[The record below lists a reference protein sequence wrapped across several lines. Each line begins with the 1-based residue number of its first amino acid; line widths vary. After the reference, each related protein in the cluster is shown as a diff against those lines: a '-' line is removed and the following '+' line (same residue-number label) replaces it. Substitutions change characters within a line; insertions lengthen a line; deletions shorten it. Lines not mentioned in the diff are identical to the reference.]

1 MFVVVLLVMAPS
13 YLEGGASGK
22 PGALHFIIRIDGNIR
37 WREGSHQRAVE
48 PVISLDDRLKTASK
62 KRRDTLQVTASPTS
76 VFRKKTLKTDFITN
90 RRIDYRRAGYLF
102 LVE

>member
-1 MFVVVLLVMAPS
+1 MACRILSSRQPAHVVITGTL
-13 YLEGGASGK
+13 
-22 PGALHFIIRIDGNIR
+22 FIIRIDGNIR